1 MGDTVLVAYG
11 TWAGSTAEVA
21 EEIGKTLREAGLNV
35 DVKSAR
41 DVDDVSAYGGVVVGS
56 GVRAGKL
63 HSHVLRFLKA
73 HQAAMS
79 QVPVAYFVVC
89 LSMMKDAADN
99 DRVSADN
106 DRASEEERRE
116 AMGYLDGARQAAP
129 QIDPIGVGL
138 FGGVMDFSKL
148 GGLMRFMMR
157 TMKSPEGDYRDWDAI
172 RDWAREIRPALSG
185 G

>member
-1 MGDTVLVAYG
+1 MSDTILVAYG

-21 EEIGKTLREAGLNV
+21 EEIGKTLREAGLSV

-41 DVDDVSAYGGVVVGS
+41 DVDDVSAHGGVVVGS
-56 GVRAGKL
+56 GVRAGRL
-63 HSHVLRFLKA
+63 HPHVQKFLKT
-73 HQAAMS
+73 HHAALS
-79 QVPVAYFVVC
+79 EVPVAYFVVC
-89 LSMMKDAADN
+89 LSMMKDAADI
-99 DRVSADN
+99 

-129 QIDPIGVGL
+129 RVEPVGVGL

-157 TMKSPEGDYRDWDAI
+157 IMKSPEGDYRDWDAI
-172 RDWAREIRPALSG
+172 RAWAREIQPALSG
-185 G
+185 A